1 MDESQI
7 LLNVANDDIPD
18 ADGIRIAVKVDED
31 QLDLIQRYARRMEL
45 ACMRLHCRTYG
56 I

>member
-18 ADGIRIAVKVDED
+18 ADGIRIAVKVSED
-31 QLDLIQRYARRMEL
+31 QLTLIQEIFLQR
-45 ACMRLHCRTYG
+45 
-56 I
+56 